1 MNTADSVIVVDD
13 DIGNLKIAG
22 TILSENG
29 MQVTAVSSGSELIR
43 QLEDGARPDLI
54 MLDVIMPGMDG
65 FETYEALRCFEKEHG
80 MDETPVVF
88 LTADESRDTEAKGFD
103 LGALDFIRKPFESEI
118 LIHRIQNILNNSRRI
133 NILAEEASIDQLTGI
148 LNKASVTTELE
159 RACKKSG
166 GALLILDLDSFKLVN
181 DIYGHEAGDRVL
193 SAFAGLIKHHFRS
206 NDIVGR
212 IGGDEFIA
220 FLKNI
225 NDRDAIIR
233 SINRLNSRFLA
244 ESQKILG
251 DDMPIPLGVSA
262 GAVMTLNGNDYEL
275 LFDRADQSLRYIKQN
290 GKHGCFIW
298 VNEENSMRMLD
309 PAADDLHKVNMILD
323 ERNVSS
329 EAMLLGQETFGS
341 VYRYMLR
348 YIKRYKQKG
357 YKLLFTL
364 SPVSEDVRDDEFQMS
379 MDEFSDVL
387 QDTLRN
393 SDIIMQSSSSQFF
406 LLLPMVCTDDIRT
419 VIDRVLSNWNESGK
433 DKFVTVSCEYEPV
446 FPEDISNEDIIDENE
461 DHELNIVVVDDDI
474 MILKQVG
481 SILSDDGMWVTALDS
496 GEALLEFIAKGNLPD
511 LILMDV
517 MMPDPDGFETYEKM
531 QHRLGPGKTIPVIFL
546 TGNNDEETELKGL
559 ELGAADFIRK
569 PIKAKTLPMRVR
581 HALELLRS
589 KK

>member
-1 MNTADSVIVVDD
+1 MNKADSVIVVDD

-43 QLEDGARPDLI
+43 QLENGAKPDLI

-65 FETYEALRCFEKEHG
+65 FETYEALRSFENEHG
-80 MDETPVVF
+80 MEETPVVF
-88 LTADESRDTEAKGFD
+88 LTADESRDTEARGFE

-133 NILAEEASIDQLTGI
+133 NILSEEASIDQLTGT
-148 LNKASVTTELE
+148 LNKASVTAELE

-220 FLKNI
+220 FLKNMD
-225 NDRDAIIR
+225 DRDAIIR

-298 VNEENSMRMLD
+298 VDEKDSMRILD

-517 MMPDPDGFETYEKM
+517 MMPGPDGFETYEKM

-559 ELGAADFIRK
+559 KLGAADFIRK